1 MTIREIISRFH
12 CIRRICQKPYRSLSK
27 QYSFGTKIS
36 LNYAIF
42 FENTRLNIA
51 GPMGNLFLVSPSLEE
66 LCLER
71 LGHFPARWR
80 AYFNGK
86 DLFFLVLTIE

>member
-1 MTIREIISRFH
+1 MTIREIYFPFSLY
-12 CIRRICQKPYRSLSK
+12 KKDMSEALNGGYVRSLK
-27 QYSFGTKIS
+27 LKWC
-36 LNYAIF
+36 LF
-42 FENTRLNIA
+42 FEKKIRLIIA

-66 LCLER
+66 LCLEC

>member
-1 MTIREIISRFH
+1 MTIREIYFSF
-12 CIRRICQKPYRSLSK
+12 SLYKKDKSEALIIFSK
-27 QYSFGTKIS
+27 QYSFGTNIS
-36 LNYAIF
+36 LNCAF
-42 FENTRLNIA
+42 FSKKIRLNIA

-80 AYFNGK
+80 ACFNGK
-86 DLFFLVLTIE
+86 DLFFSC